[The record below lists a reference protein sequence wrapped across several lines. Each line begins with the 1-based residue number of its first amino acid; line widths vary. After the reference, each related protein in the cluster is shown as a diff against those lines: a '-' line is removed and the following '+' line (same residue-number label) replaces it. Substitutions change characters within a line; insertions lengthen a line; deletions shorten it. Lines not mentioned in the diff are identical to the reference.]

1 MLRSINR
8 GPPRGEIVFWAE
20 KDQKHPYT
28 MMEVSY
34 PATFQPKNASRH
46 ALPSEIFKMTARP
59 PSFSIDL
66 RAAVK
71 RQIAFA
77 RDITSLYPY
86 DPVPEKLLLDSQQRF
101 AKFMD
106 LIRMNQNPAIVPAV
120 QIDLLWHTH

>member
-1 MLRSINR
+1 MLRPINR

-46 ALPSEIFKMTARP
+46 ALPSEIEIFKMTARP

-77 RDITSLYPY
+77 REITSLYP
-86 DPVPEKLLLDSQQRF
+86 
-101 AKFMD
+101 
-106 LIRMNQNPAIVPAV
+106 
-120 QIDLLWHTH
+120 